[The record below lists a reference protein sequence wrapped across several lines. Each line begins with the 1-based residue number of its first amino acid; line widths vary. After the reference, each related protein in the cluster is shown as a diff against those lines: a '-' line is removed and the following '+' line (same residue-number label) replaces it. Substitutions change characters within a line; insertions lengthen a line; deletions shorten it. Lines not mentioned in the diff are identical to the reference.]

1 MSFLNSEQLN
11 LLTGTFQKHFDQFST
26 GIGNEILIYK
36 EPIKIINTIGST
48 NFPGYGEDSS
58 SNTEITYQVVS
69 GAYPCIPIYGNMGGK
84 GFTELHFSLGQNEI
98 MVKVKE
104 DAKNY
109 ILDGKTERVIVNGMN
124 YNITSNYKIQ
134 NFYGSLYYY
143 FKCTETQ

>member
-36 EPIKIINTIGST
+36 EPIKIINTVSST

-69 GAYPCIPIYGNMGGK
+69 GQFPCVPIYGNVSDK
-84 GFTELHFSLGQNEI
+84 SFSELHFSLGQNEI

-109 ILDGKTERVIVNGMN
+109 ILDGKTERVIVNEMN
-124 YNITSNYKIQ
+124 YNIASNYKVQ
-134 NFYGSLYYY
+134 NYFGGKYYY